1 MGTMRRS
8 RRRSAEPPG
17 PSGFLVVDK
26 PVGWTSHDVVD
37 AVRGWLGTRRVGHL
51 GTLDPLA
58 TGVLPLAV
66 RSATKLVPYVQDH
79 AKSYAGAIR
88 LGVVTDTLDAE
99 GKVLREWTGPWPDEA
114 RVRREMAALAG
125 EIWQLPPMF
134 SAVKKDGVPLHK
146 MAREGREVER
156 TPKRVRIDRFE
167 LVKFDPPHLEIEVDC
182 AGGTYVRVLASDL
195 GERLGCG
202 AHLADLRRTRSG
214 PFGIELAA
222 TPEVLRRE
230 AEEGSLERRLV
241 SPLGVLGLP
250 ALRLEPHE
258 VRTVGQ
264 GGDLVA
270 QGPPQP
276 PGTRIVAHDG
286 EGRVVAVL
294 ELRPG
299 RRLRPLRVLEPF
311 AGRG

>member
-1 MGTMRRS
+1 MARRS
-8 RRRSAEPPG
+8 RRRGPEPPG

-37 AVRGWLGTRRVGHL
+37 AARGWLGTRRVGHL

-66 RSATKLVPYVQDH
+66 RSATKLVAYVQDH
-79 AKSYAGAIR
+79 DKSYAGAIR

-99 GKVLREWTGPWPDEA
+99 GRVLREHDGPWPDEA
-114 RVRREMAALAG
+114 TVRREMAAFVG
-125 EIWQLPPMF
+125 DVWQVPPMF
-134 SAVKKDGVPLHK
+134 SAVKKGGIPLHK
-146 MAREGREVER
+146 LAREGREVER
-156 TPKRVRIDRFE
+156 EPKRVRITRFE
-167 LVKFDPPHLEIEVDC
+167 LVKFDPPNLEIEVDC
-182 AGGTYVRVLASDL
+182 AGGTYVRVLAADL

-214 PFGIELAA
+214 PFGVEVAA

-230 AEEGSLERRLV
+230 AEEGTLERRLV

-258 VRTVGQ
+258 IRVVAQ
-264 GGDLVA
+264 GRDLVA
-270 QGPPQP
+270 QGAPQP
-276 PGTRIVAHDG
+276 PGTLMVGHDG
-286 EGRVVAVL
+286 EGGVVAVL
-294 ELRPG
+294 ELHPG

-311 AGRG
+311 AGRR